1 MKRVNIIVGILV
13 VVVIGL
19 LSFLPSRKEP
29 RPTYAAATE
38 TRIEG
43 TVVEVQEFYCP
54 VTEDRGTHLV
64 VKTAAGPV
72 LVHVG
77 VARALRAHNISFAP
91 GDRIEVAPLDL
102 PQPRHA
108 LPHSR
113 PELHH
118 HGVLGLPETRRQRG
132 SRGIVLHDCVQILIE
147 RAAQAR
153 AVAIISGG
161 Q

>member
-91 GDRIEVAPLDL
+91 GDRIEVAGSKVRFNGAESVIAREIDRGNEIFTLRDTNG
-102 PQPRHA
+102 QPR
-108 LPHSR
+108 LS
-113 PELHH
+113 
-118 HGVLGLPETRRQRG
+118 
-132 SRGIVLHDCVQILIE
+132 D
-147 RAAQAR
+147 
-153 AVAIISGG
+153 
-161 Q
+161 